1 MIASAQMTFKVA
13 SEEREFEQV
22 HELNYSTF
30 VEEIPQHEVN
40 PDRRLVD
47 KYHSENAYLIALRG
61 EELVGMMAL
70 RDRRPFSLDLK
81 LGNLDSYLPKHKKIV
96 EIRLLSIKPGH
107 RNGVVFK
114 GLGKLLFRYCAQQR
128 YDLAVVSATVR
139 QRKLYDHLG
148 FVEFGPMVGTEETP
162 FQPMYLTPESFGE
175 RARIFAP
182 SAGTIGMLREPVN
195 LLPGPVGIA
204 PDVRE
209 AFGRP
214 PVSHRAD
221 GFKQDFQHVKQL
233 LCDLT
238 GSRRVEILLGSGTL
252 ANDAIAGQLS
262 LRSGR
267 GMVLSN
273 GEFGDRLI
281 DHATRAGLQFDVV
294 RAPWGEPLSHEEVAR
309 AIETRPDIEWLW
321 AVHCETSS
329 GLLNDLEGLQRLC
342 DEKGIALCADCI
354 SSIGTIPVDLSRVHM
369 ASGVSGK
376 GLGAFPGLCMVFYN
390 HEILPSKTLPRYLDL
405 GLYAVSDGIPFTH
418 SSNLLY
424 AMQAAVERVKASELG
439 TAASERSSWLR
450 AQLHELGMVIVG
462 SGPQTS
468 PVVTSIALPDAL
480 NSVWLGSQLEEKGYL
495 LSYKSEYL
503 VRRNWI
509 QICTMGENAP
519 ESLEGLLSTLR
530 DLCAQPALNAPA

>member
-1 MIASAQMTFKVA
+1 MIATAQMTFKVA

-40 PDRRLVD
+40 SARRLVD
-47 KYHSENAYLIALRG
+47 QYHSENAYLIALRG
-61 EELVGMMAL
+61 DELVGMMAL

-81 LGNLDSYLPKHKKIV
+81 LGNLDSFLPKHKKIV

-128 YDLAVVSATVR
+128 YDLAVVSATVL

-262 LRSGR
+262 LRTGR
-267 GMVLSN
+267 GLVLSN

-281 DHATRAGLQFDVV
+281 DHATRAGLQFNVV
-294 RAPWGEPLSHEEVAR
+294 RALWGEPLPHEEVAR
-309 AIETRPDIEWLW
+309 AIETSPEIKWLW

-329 GLLNDLEGLQRLC
+329 GMLNDLEGLQRLC
-342 DEKGIALCADCI
+342 NEQGVALCADCI
-354 SSIGTIPVDLSRVHM
+354 SSIGTIPVDLSGVHM

-390 HEILPSKTLPRYLDL
+390 HEMLPSKVLPRYLDL

-424 AMQAAVERVKASELG
+424 ALQAAIERVKASELG
-439 TAASERSSWLR
+439 TAAAERAAWLR
-450 AQLHELGMVIVG
+450 GQLHELGMVIVG

-468 PVVTSIALPDAL
+468 PVVTTIALPEAL
-480 NSVWLGSQLEEKGYL
+480 NSVWLGSKLEEKGYL

-530 DLCAQPALNAPA
+530 DLCIEPSVDAPA